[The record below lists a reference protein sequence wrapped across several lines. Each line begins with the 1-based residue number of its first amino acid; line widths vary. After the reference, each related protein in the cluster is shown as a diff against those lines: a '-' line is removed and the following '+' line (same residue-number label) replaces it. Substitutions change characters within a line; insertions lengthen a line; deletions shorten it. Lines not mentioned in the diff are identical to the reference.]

1 MNGSDKLKNES
12 INSEK
17 IFQVYKDLFPDELE
31 FLIIYTLYINKSA
44 TSEDFEYAEIK
55 YAIIDSSKL
64 SFLTTGKQIQVERVF
79 KNLLGTF
86 IERVPGNFN
95 RFVLTPHAERLI
107 EIVVHRINNPYL
119 KFPLKETFETYFQLP
134 DNAKEDIS
142 LLQRWFKFGFQNTAR
157 QVVIGHLEG
166 LKLSV
171 DQAIKDLN
179 LVLETDDL
187 TAIQMLE
194 KFSVNFRTLGDK
206 ARQINEAI
214 RMKDEVYYT
223 LRDVVDSFILEAD
236 AYNHPITDEEHLHY
250 KELEQKKEVATA
262 IKEEVYTFF
271 DKVDKQLDLINSRL
285 AFASFKIT
293 ELQESLRAQSHYKM
307 SLKKMLIFLLEN
319 STSDINGLILPAQFP
334 RKDVLQQKFRFR
346 SLRYWDMGFLRKG
359 QPFEQ
364 SSDEGYEEEERGRFE
379 VELAKQELIQNLC
392 EKALKDLSET
402 KEFDLSARLFQIMEQ
417 EKSVE
422 VVVQTGY
429 EFMRSISN
437 ETEIHIE
444 EKIQSDTNNNIQ
456 TWKVTLQNNTNSNS

>member
-1 MNGSDKLKNES
+1 MNTERNISNNES
-12 INSEK
+12 LNTERV
-17 IFQVYKDLFPDELE
+17 FQVFHELFPDELE
-31 FLIIYTLYINKSA
+31 FLIIFTLYKSKSA
-44 TSEDFEYAEIK
+44 TSEDFEYSEIK
-55 YAIIDSSKL
+55 HTIIDSSKL

-95 RFVLTPHAERLI
+95 QFVLTPHAERLI

-134 DNAKEDIS
+134 ENAKDDIS
-142 LLQRWFKFGFQNTAR
+142 LLQRWYKLGFQNTAR

-171 DQAIKDLN
+171 DQAIKELN

-187 TAIQMLE
+187 SAIQMLE
-194 KFSVNFRTLGDK
+194 KFSINFRVLGDK

-223 LRDVVDSFILEAD
+223 LRDVVDSFIQEASISK
-236 AYNHPITDEEHLHY
+236 HPTTEEEKLHY
-250 KELEQKKEVATA
+250 HELELKRDSART
-262 IKEEVYTFF
+262 IKEDVYAFF

-285 AFASFKIT
+285 AFASYKIA

-307 SLKKMLIFLLEN
+307 SLKKMLLFLLEN
-319 STSDINGLILPAQFP
+319 STSDINSLILPTQFP
-334 RKDVLQQKFRFR
+334 KKDILQQKFRFR

-364 SSDEGYEEEERGRFE
+364 NSDEGYEQEERGRFE
-379 VELAKQELIQNLC
+379 LELVKQELIQDLC
-392 EKALKDLSET
+392 ERALKELSDEKKLDLSE
-402 KEFDLSARLFQIMEQ
+402 RLFQIMEQ
-417 EKSVE
+417 ENSIE
-422 VVVQTGY
+422 VVVQTGF
-429 EFMRSISN
+429 ELMRSISD
-437 ETEIHIE
+437 ETEILID
-444 EKIQSDTNNNIQ
+444 EKIQSDKNNIIQ
-456 TWKVTLQNNTNSNS
+456 TWKILLQNKNLNS